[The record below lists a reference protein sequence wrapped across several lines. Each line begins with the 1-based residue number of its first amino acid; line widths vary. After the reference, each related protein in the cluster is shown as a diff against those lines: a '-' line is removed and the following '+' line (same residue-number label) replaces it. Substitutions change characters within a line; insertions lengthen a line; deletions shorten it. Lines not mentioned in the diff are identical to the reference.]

1 MERSRVAIVIP
12 AFNEAFSV
20 ATVIK
25 SVSKYGIPIVV
36 DDGSE
41 DLTYEV
47 ASFSEAIVV
56 RHSKNLGYDKALNS
70 GFKKGYEIG
79 VEIFVTIDADGQHN
93 PELIKEF
100 IDSIDK
106 GADIT
111 IGARNRKQRL
121 AEFIFG
127 FYTFILY
134 GIKDPLCGMKA
145 YRLKVYLE
153 QGFFDSLNSVGTQ
166 LMIFAVKKKYKVDQ
180 IAIHVKTREG
190 KSRFGNLISA
200 NLKILSALLRVIFFV
215 R

>member
-41 DLTYEV
+41 DMTYEV

-145 YRLKVYLE
+145 YRLKVYL
-153 QGFFDSLNSVGTQ
+153 
-166 LMIFAVKKKYKVDQ
+166 
-180 IAIHVKTREG
+180 
-190 KSRFGNLISA
+190 
-200 NLKILSALLRVIFFV
+200 
-215 R
+215 